1 MIYTVKTEF
10 MKKNHWV
17 KDRHRT
23 PDPESSSYTGVV
35 SREIIRILL
44 THADMRGVPVVA
56 ADVRNAYLQY
66 PNLEKHFIVWGP
78 VFGLENIGNKA
89 ILT

>member
-1 MIYTVKTEF
+1 
-10 MKKNHWV
+10 
-17 KDRHRT
+17 
-23 PDPESSSYTGVV
+23 
-35 SREIIRILL
+35 
-44 THADMRGVPVVA
+44 MRGVPVVA